1 MLLAVSFMMNFCI
14 WIIFQRNVDESRIS
28 FFIIPSSLMLSF
40 IINCCQFASLT
51 RWTWV
56 WVGSRSWWWT
66 GKPGV
71 LQSMGSQRVGHNW
84 VTELNWTDGMTI
96 VISADVKKKIYFQ
109 SHGGAPPLYRLVLEW
124 ICPKDGIEIKLLLFT
139 TPTVVMLEYVTV
151 WLSNVQEDFIVR
163 RV

>member
-1 MLLAVSFMMNFCI
+1 
-14 WIIFQRNVDESRIS
+14 
-28 FFIIPSSLMLSF
+28 
-40 IINCCQFASLT
+40 
-51 RWTWV
+51 
-56 WVGSRSWWWT
+56 
-66 GKPGV
+66 
-71 LQSMGSQRVGHNW
+71 MGSQRVGHNW

-124 ICPKDGIEIKLLLFT
+124 ISPKDGIEIKLLLFT
-139 TPTVVMLEYVTV
+139 TPTVVLLEYVTV